1 MVMVCKQVFLGYE
14 DDYGNKEYET
24 VCEDDGTENP
34 DTTTQDPNENF
45 IPSWENRTVADT
57 PFDYNEFIRTHPDFA
72 DGIASSGLT
81 DAEKAT
87 IAELKKDPSV
97 FDKILKQGRAVFVNS
112 DGTLNWAALA
122 TTGLAV
128 KNMIS
133 GQGSSA
139 GYNKAVPVVDAT
151 RAQLQYDDPN
161 RAPGSGGRQY
171 FTDTQYSKTGDP
183 VASAAAK
190 TATEGQAAGIL
201 GAYRPVAAPAVNPW
215 AGKMKTSWNSA
226 PVAAKTNAANTTAAS
241 ENQTDYNKTFEGIQQ
256 LLGGT
261 GSQGIPDE
269 YKKYV
274 NVDDTGVA
282 APGTSIGDFS
292 GTTDKRQRQGP
303 GSIVDEGFSKVY
315 NPQTPEEIAA
325 GQRVSPA
332 YLDEKIAANSQTAKS
347 QAGDMQKMAD
357 SMQRQYAQGGLMAAH
372 GRYLQGGTDGM
383 ADKIPSSIDGDQPAA
398 LSHGEFVIP
407 ADVVSHLGNGN
418 SDAGAEK
425 LYQMMARI
433 RKART
438 GNSDQGKKINPDKF
452 MPGGLANSSYATGGN
467 VQHFDTG
474 GIPLDVSTSKGLA
487 PWAGDYVTNML
498 GEGAALAKAPMQV
511 YGGPLTAGA
520 SNLQQQGFAG
530 ISDVAQAG
538 YDPAKFTSGTFDT
551 AAATKYMNPY
561 LQASLN
567 PQLAEARRQ
576 SEITQLGNAGRAT
589 QAGAFG
595 GGRQAIMDAESQR
608 SLGANLANIT
618 GTGYNTAYDK
628 AQQQFNTEQGRSMD
642 AQTAEEASRKYS
654 ADYGLKSLSDLMAAG
669 ATERGIAAEGIAAD
683 KKQFEEQA
691 AHPFN
696 MVEFQRKLV
705 EGLPIGSSTVST
717 NPDDI
722 SKIKSDIAGLAA
734 MYQTLSNLGIKT
746 AN

>member
-1 MVMVCKQVFLGYE
+1 MPQVT
-14 DDYGNKEYET
+14 KEIY
-24 VCEDDGTENP
+24 NP
-34 DTTTQDPNENF
+34 DTGSMQEYT
-45 IPSWENRTVADT
+45 
-57 PFDYNEFIRTHPDFA
+57 YNEP
-72 DGIASSGLT
+72 
-81 DAEKAT
+81 
-87 IAELKKDPSV
+87 DPSE
-97 FDKILKQGRAVFVNS
+97 FDPSPDAGTDWKNYTDTSASDADAAGGLMPSDVLGTFIGKDNIDYDAWMKESMTPEAQAAIQKLIDSRAAPSAIGKLLNAFKTDGKYDWAKIATAGAGLYKM
-112 DGTLNWAALA
+112 LA
-122 TTGLAV
+122 PA
-128 KNMIS
+128 S
-133 GQGSSA
+133 APA
-139 GYNKAVPVVDAT
+139 GYNKAIPVVDAT

-171 FTDTQYSKTGDP
+171 LTDTQYSKTGDP

-226 PVAAKTNAANTTAAS
+226 PATAADS
-241 ENQTDYNKTFEGIQQ
+241 
-256 LLGGT
+256 
-261 GSQGIPDE
+261 
-269 YKKYV
+269 
-274 NVDDTGVA
+274 
-282 APGTSIGDFS
+282 TS
-292 GTTDKRQRQGP
+292 
-303 GSIVDEGFSKVY
+303 
-315 NPQTPEEIAA
+315 AA
-325 GQRVSPA
+325 G
-332 YLDEKIAANSQTAKS
+332 ETA
-347 QAGDMQKMAD
+347 QAGLRSIPTAEQLRDPNFKIGMAN
-357 SMQRQYAQGGLMAAH
+357 GGLMAAH

-452 MPGGLANSSYATGGN
+452 MPGGLAAAYAGGGN
-467 VQHFDTG
+467 VKGFDGTTG
-474 GIPLDVSTSKGLA
+474 SAVGAGGVPLDVSKTSNLA
-487 PWAGDYVTNML
+487 PWAGDYVTNLL

-551 AAATKYMNPY
+551 AAANKYMNPY

-628 AQQQFNTEQGRSMD
+628 AQQQFNIEQGRSMD

-691 AHPFN
+691 QHPFN

-734 MYQTLSNLGIKT
+734 MYQTLSNLGIKP

>member
-1 MVMVCKQVFLGYE
+1 MPQVT
-14 DDYGNKEYET
+14 KEIY
-24 VCEDDGTENP
+24 NP
-34 DTTTQDPNENF
+34 DTGSMQEYT
-45 IPSWENRTVADT
+45 
-57 PFDYNEFIRTHPDFA
+57 YNEP
-72 DGIASSGLT
+72 
-81 DAEKAT
+81 
-87 IAELKKDPSV
+87 DPSE
-97 FDKILKQGRAVFVNS
+97 FDPSPDAGTDWKNYTDTSASDADAAGGLMPSDVLGTFIGKDNIDYDAWMKESMTPEAQAAIQKLIDSRAAPSAIGKLLNAFKTDGKYDWAKIATAGAGLYKM
-112 DGTLNWAALA
+112 LA
-122 TTGLAV
+122 PA
-128 KNMIS
+128 S
-133 GQGSSA
+133 APA
-139 GYNKAVPVVDAT
+139 GYNKAIPVVDAT

-171 FTDTQYSKTGDP
+171 LTDTQYSKTGDP

-226 PVAAKTNAANTTAAS
+226 PATAADS
-241 ENQTDYNKTFEGIQQ
+241 
-256 LLGGT
+256 
-261 GSQGIPDE
+261 
-269 YKKYV
+269 
-274 NVDDTGVA
+274 
-282 APGTSIGDFS
+282 TS
-292 GTTDKRQRQGP
+292 
-303 GSIVDEGFSKVY
+303 
-315 NPQTPEEIAA
+315 AA
-325 GQRVSPA
+325 G
-332 YLDEKIAANSQTAKS
+332 ETA
-347 QAGDMQKMAD
+347 QAGLRSIPTAEQLRDPNFKIGMAN
-357 SMQRQYAQGGLMAAH
+357 GGLMAAH

-452 MPGGLANSSYATGGN
+452 MPGGLAAAYAGGGN
-467 VQHFDTG
+467 VKGFDGTTG
-474 GIPLDVSTSKGLA
+474 SAVGAGGVPLDVSKTSNLA
-487 PWAGDYVTNML
+487 PWAGDYVTNLL

-642 AQTAEEASRKYS
+642 VQNAEEASRKYS

-691 AHPFN
+691 QHPFN

-734 MYQTLSNLGIKT
+734 MYQTLSNLGIKP